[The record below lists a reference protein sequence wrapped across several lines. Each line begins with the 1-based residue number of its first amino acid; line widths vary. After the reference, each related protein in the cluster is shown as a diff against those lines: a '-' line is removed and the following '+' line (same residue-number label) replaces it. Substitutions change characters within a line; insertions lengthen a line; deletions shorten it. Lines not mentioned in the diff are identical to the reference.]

1 MGPAGLIAFP
11 TPEGVWATDPTGALL
26 PVAISG
32 QSLEINGMTKVV
44 DTARLDRFL
53 DDGRLL
59 VLLGFTDR
67 RDGGL
72 YAVTIVPEP
81 GAVAWVVG
89 AIALLAR
96 RRNDGAR
103 MTVLQEPRRPRGNVA
118 AYEADSATSHYRCFA
133 GICSPGRWFSLGS
146 RITSPFTSS
155 RRPSCSGIDS

>member
-1 MGPAGLIAFP
+1 MWPAGLVAFP

-72 YAVTIVPEP
+72 YAVTIVPD
-81 GAVAWVVG
+81 GHDGVVVG
-89 AIALLAR
+89 AIALLA
-96 RRNDGAR
+96 G
-103 MTVLQEPRRPRGNVA
+103 PRPGSGRGGRCLRP
-118 AYEADSATSHYRCFA
+118 S
-133 GICSPGRWFSLGS
+133 
-146 RITSPFTSS
+146 SS
-155 RRPSCSGIDS
+155 R